1 MATSVQDRQEKIRA
15 DLMDPLTLAA
25 LGRLEVVSRWIVDGL
40 LAGMHRSPK
49 KGFSV
54 EFAEH
59 RPYQPGDDLRFMDWK
74 VAARADK
81 WLIKQYEEE
90 TNLRAT
96 VVLDVSRSMDWRSAP
111 TLLTKLAYAEQLAA
125 ALTHLLIRQRD
136 AVGLIRFDDQ
146 LRTVVPPK
154 SRTIQWK
161 RILTGLADPG
171 SGLGSD
177 AAGALTQA
185 GKLIKRRGMVILVSD
200 LLLDPTEVDDT
211 VHALRAQGHDVTV
224 LHLFDPAERTFDLPA
239 GESLFVDPEQGASLA
254 ATPSDVREAYQ
265 ETVLEAVEEWRAR
278 FSSAGA
284 FYEPISTDQPF
295 GVPLRRAFAARQRR
309 S

>member
-1 MATSVQDRQEKIRA
+1 
-15 DLMDPLTLAA
+15 MDPLTLAA
-25 LGRLEVVSRWIVDGL
+25 LGRLEVISRWVVDGL
-40 LAGMHRSPK
+40 LAGLHRSPK

-74 VAARADK
+74 VLARADK

-96 VVLDVSRSMDWRSAP
+96 VVLDVSRSMDWKSSPA
-111 TLLTKLAYAEQLAA
+111 LLTKLAYAERLVA
-125 ALTHLLIRQRD
+125 ALTLLLIRQRD

-146 LRTVVPPK
+146 LRSVVPPK

-161 RILTGLADPG
+161 RILTAIGDPG
-171 SGLGSD
+171 SGQGSD

-185 GKLIKRRGMVILVSD
+185 GKLIRRRGAVMLVSD
-200 LLLDPTEVDDT
+200 LLLDAQEVDDT
-211 VHALRAQGHDVTV
+211 VRALRAQGHDVTI
-224 LHLFDPAERTFDLPA
+224 LHILDPAEKSFDLPA
-239 GESLFVDPEQGASLA
+239 GESLFVDPESAAQMA
-254 ATPSDVREAYQ
+254 ATPADIREAYQ
-265 ETVLEAVEEWRAR
+265 ETVMEAIDEWRTR
-278 FSSAGA
+278 FASAGA
-284 FYEPISTDQPF
+284 FYEPIMTDQPF